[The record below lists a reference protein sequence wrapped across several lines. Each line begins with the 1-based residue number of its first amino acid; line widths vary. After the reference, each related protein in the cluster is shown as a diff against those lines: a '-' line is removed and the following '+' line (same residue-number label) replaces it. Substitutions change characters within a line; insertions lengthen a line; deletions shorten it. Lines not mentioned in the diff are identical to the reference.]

1 MLYNKISFIVNEG
14 LGCWLLSKGFIFVAW
29 HTVFWWGGPGNILW
43 FRVKMNKRGL
53 LLTWITWY
61 RIMIII
67 EITIMIIIWLAWV
80 TQWGSQQNMN
90 TVTTVNT
97 SFVTWKSKCKH
108 VCSDLSPVIWLGCFL
123 ERLYSC
129 LGWAAGLMRM
139 KMEWTEENGC
149 LLHSCILTMHPLRFP
164 TSFLDFQKPAAT
176 WHLVSSTSLFDS
188 WNLESV
194 W

>member
-1 MLYNKISFIVNEG
+1 
-14 LGCWLLSKGFIFVAW
+14 
-29 HTVFWWGGPGNILW
+29 
-43 FRVKMNKRGL
+43 
-53 LLTWITWY
+53 
-61 RIMIII
+61 MIII
-67 EITIMIIIWLAWV
+67 IRLAWV

-108 VCSDLSPVIWLGCFL
+108 VCSDLSPVIWLWCFL

-194 W
+194 WYWYLQVPKWFYQAGRVFILTLLFARLVFSDLPFPWGPTERNLHIIPLLTMA